1 CVLLLVCICVSS
13 SSCCRTAPIT
23 ECADP
28 PFVPGHNL
36 VGEGFDIVRM
46 KTTGAFVVNVQDYIT
61 GGVHGNCTIC
71 KNSLL
76 GREEKLP
83 SAVTD
88 WRVKVNC
95 KRSISAQV
103 FESTSSVLK
112 ESTSSTSVG
121 WKVGLGLPM
130 VAGVAVGGTHSKSA
144 TFARSHASQDKFFY
158 TSHKFSCRYYT
169 LRVKAHPP
177 LSKEFQNS
185 VKSLPVVYNSQ
196 SESVYHHFI
205 SVYGTHYLRR
215 VNLGGRIKST
225 TAVRTCQVSLKG
237 LSVRDVSNCLSAEAS
252 AVIKGIEVK
261 GQTSYCKSKG
271 KKLENQKGFSASF
284 SDRVT
289 EVWGGKGASADL
301 LFSPD
306 KQHGYH
312 MWLKTLQSVP
322 GVVSYSLTALHM
334 LVMNDSARRAA
345 LQKAIREY
353 VMKNAVSSSC
363 SRACKVGHRGPDC
376 ACKCGGH
383 QSINSNCCPTHPGIA
398 TLNVTVVRATGLWG
412 DYFSKTD
419 GYVKVFYKNNGESTP
434 VIWNNDF
441 PVWNY
446 LVQFGS
452 VNLEEKK
459 PVIFQVWDRDNK
471 WDDNLLGSFNVF
483 PKSGVNVNHQLKLKH
498 GTLYVSISAVCG
510 PSLQGAVCERYAP
523 SPEAEEILTYSE
535 LFQNRH

>member
-1 CVLLLVCICVSS
+1 MMFSCVSS

-95 KRSISAQV
+95 KRSVSAQV

-112 ESTSSTSVG
+112 ESTSSTSIG

-130 VAGVAVGGTHSKSA
+130 VAGVAIGGTHSKSA
-144 TFARSHASQDKFFY
+144 KFARSHASQDKFFY

-169 LRVKAHPP
+169 GV
-177 LSKEFQNS
+177 
-185 VKSLPVVYNSQ
+185 
-196 SESVYHHFI
+196 
-205 SVYGTHYLRR
+205 
-215 VNLGGRIKST
+215 
-225 TAVRTCQVSLKG
+225 
-237 LSVRDVSNCLSAEAS
+237 
-252 AVIKGIEVK
+252 EVK

-284 SDRVT
+284 SDRIT
-289 EVWGGKGASADL
+289 EVWGGKEASADL

-306 KQHGYH
+306 KQHGYN

-363 SRACKVGHRGPDC
+363 SRSCKVGHRGPDC
-376 ACKCGGH
+376 VCKCSGH
-383 QSINSNCCPTHPGIA
+383 QSINSNCCPTHLGIA
-398 TLNVTVVRATGLWG
+398 TMNVTVVRATGLWG

-419 GYVKVFYKNNGESTP
+419 GYVKVFYKDKGDETP
-434 VIWNNDF
+434 IIWNNDF
-441 PVWNY
+441 PVWTY
-446 LVQFGS
+446 LFKFGT

-459 PVIFQVWDRDNK
+459 PVTFQVWDRDNK
-471 WDDNLLGSFNVF
+471 WDDDLLGSFKVF
-483 PKSGVNVNHQLKLKH
+483 PKSGINVPHQLKLKH

-523 SPEAEEILTYSE
+523 SPGAEEILTYSE
-535 LFQNRH
+535 LFQNRHQTWIGQNYGTGMAKNITRL